1 LDKLQIPPDLV
12 KKLEKEGTFI
22 NIEREQKK
30 VTVLFIY
37 LTAFSHMFKK
47 HDTETVFAII
57 DLYFRM
63 LHSIVQK
70 NNGIVNKFIGDSLMA
85 VWGLPVPHANDA
97 YNAVR
102 TAIEMRMGIFH
113 LIPELVRIGTVP
125 LEVGIGI
132 GTSTATCGFIGP
144 SSVRDFT
151 LVGECILKAARLE
164 LMASD
169 NRIFI
174 DRTTAEEVRP
184 YSYLISIPHGSRP
197 YILKNEKIYELEGIY
212 ELSQEF
218 ESVRRYPRVIVAK
231 AVGITKSSTK
241 KRKVGLIRSI
251 GEGGLGIEMHENK
264 DFNLEIGEKIIIDS
278 RHLSLLGTNKINGI
292 VIRKQEL
299 QGEGIIYLKKWDI
312 GIKLLE
318 LPEKTKKIL
327 EKAIVGRTMIKNL

>member
-1 LDKLQIPPDLV
+1 
-12 KKLEKEGTFI
+12 
-22 NIEREQKK
+22 
-30 VTVLFIY
+30 
-37 LTAFSHMFKK
+37 
-47 HDTETVFAII
+47 
-57 DLYFRM
+57 M
-63 LHSIVQK
+63 LHSIVKK
-70 NNGIVNKFIGDSLMA
+70 NNGIVVKFIGDSLMA

-125 LEVGIGI
+125 LEIGIGI
-132 GTSTATCGFIGP
+132 GTSTVTCGFIGP
-144 SSVRDFT
+144 SSTRDFT
-151 LVGECILKAARLE
+151 LVGECILKAARFE
-164 LMASD
+164 SIASD

-184 YSYLISIPHGSRP
+184 YSYLISIPHGSRH

-251 GEGGLGIEMHENK
+251 GEGGLGIEMLESK

-278 RHLSLLGTNKINGI
+278 RHLSLLGVDKVNGI
-292 VIRKQEL
+292 VIRKQ
-299 QGEGIIYLKKWDI
+299 
-312 GIKLLE
+312 
-318 LPEKTKKIL
+318 
-327 EKAIVGRTMIKNL
+327 